1 MRPAD
6 PLFDAFKGVE
16 PHIDVSIGIQHGQL
30 SNRGND
36 TDSDDRNGLDSSDVE
51 TVPEG
56 EPVNPF
62 QSLCLERSDSETSS
76 SEVDFDAIL
85 GRL

>member
-16 PHIDVSIGIQHGQL
+16 PQVDVSIGIQHGQL

-36 TDSDDRNGLDSSDVE
+36 TGSDDRNGLDSSDVE

-76 SEVDFDAIL
+76 SEVDFNAIL